1 MRGCAISAKAK
12 PAASAAA
19 FRSCRV
25 EALVLAAATRAVIGC
40 TRLQAARFE
49 PGARVTPEAPQGA
62 PETQRGARP
71 EERAC
76 TVSARRSVLYISAWR
91 SMLEAGPFI
100 FMQAS
105 TRKCRSTSR
114 DLLAWL
120 SMSKRR
126 PTSWT
131 FSPMTSSAAKMFG
144 SSAMILNSFQL
155 TVPVESRSR
164 PASISRK
171 SSADCMSALRCSSI
185 IIARSG
191 CANFMAFSTNT
202 PVKILSNAI
211 CVKATTKTKSPAVIS
226 DALTRGS

>member
-1 MRGCAISAKAK
+1 VPVAAHQRHGMRGCAISAKAK

-105 TRKCRSTSR
+105 TRK
-114 DLLAWL
+114 
-120 SMSKRR
+120 
-126 PTSWT
+126 
-131 FSPMTSSAAKMFG
+131 
-144 SSAMILNSFQL
+144 
-155 TVPVESRSR
+155 
-164 PASISRK
+164 
-171 SSADCMSALRCSSI
+171 
-185 IIARSG
+185 
-191 CANFMAFSTNT
+191 
-202 PVKILSNAI
+202 
-211 CVKATTKTKSPAVIS
+211 
-226 DALTRGS
+226 